1 MYEETNT
8 ISYLCV
14 IILLMFIGEKMEE
27 FLLHGRL
34 HATIYEIDA
43 LHATQGGR
51 SGFLGKVLSQF
62 IRLFLS
68 TIKEPKTSWI
78 T

>member
-1 MYEETNT
+1 MYKETNT
-8 ISYLCV
+8 IFYWCEV
-14 IILLMFIGEKMEE
+14 RIVYRWKTMEE

-43 LHATQGGR
+43 LHATLGGR

-62 IRLFLS
+62 IRFFLS
-68 TIKEPKTSWI
+68 TKKKTEQFE
-78 T
+78 

>member
-1 MYEETNT
+1 MYKETYT
-8 ISYLCV
+8 IFYSCIRIVNDVYRC
-14 IILLMFIGEKMEE
+14 KTMEE

-51 SGFLGKVLSQF
+51 SGFLGKVLSQY
-62 IRLFLS
+62 IRSFC
-68 TIKEPKTSWI
+68 PQ
-78 T
+78 

>member
-1 MYEETNT
+1 
-8 ISYLCV
+8 
-14 IILLMFIGEKMEE
+14 MEE